1 VPNRAATTCV
11 VVAILTA
18 ATVAIWANRANL
30 GHAAQRLGRPKAAGS
45 STAPVPTRSAAPLR
59 VVTQPPVPLL
69 RPGKVEVPV
78 QGFMSWALL
87 DRSTGTV
94 TGSPNAITDTNS
106 TESMIKAWISS
117 DYLRR
122 LGDSRPSEYRL
133 AELSRMIRDSDD
145 DAAEDIYDI
154 DGHNAVVQRM
164 ISLCGLTHTSIVS
177 FWWSRTQVSAEDAV
191 RLGDCIADGAAA
203 GPRWTGWIL
212 NEMRQV
218 RGEGR
223 FGIIEALPADVA
235 ARTSIKN
242 GWTVVGNEWHL
253 NCLAVVDDYV
263 LAVLTRYPAALGL
276 SYGAGVCRDVAARLQ
291 PPR

>member
-1 VPNRAATTCV
+1 MPNRAATAIAV
-11 VVAILTA
+11 VTTLAA
-18 ATVAIWANRANL
+18 ATVAVWANRTDL
-30 GHAAQRLGRPKAAGS
+30 GHAAQRLQRPASAGS
-45 STAPVPTRSAAPLR
+45 PTVPVVAGTGAPLH
-59 VVTQPPVPLL
+59 VVARPPAPLF
-69 RPGKVEVPV
+69 RPAAVDVPV

-94 TGSPNAITDTNS
+94 TGSPNAATDTNS
-106 TESMIKAWISS
+106 TELMIKAWIAS

-122 LGDSRPSEYRL
+122 LDDRQPPGYRL
-133 AELSRMIRDSDD
+133 DELTRMIRDSDD
-145 DAAEDIYDI
+145 DAAEDVYDI

-164 ISLCGLTHTSIVS
+164 IGMCGLTHTSIFS
-177 FWWSRTQVSAEDAV
+177 FWWSRTQISAQDAV
-191 RLGDCIADGAAA
+191 RLGNCVADGTAA
-203 GPRWTGWIL
+203 GPRWTDWIL
-212 NEMRQV
+212 SEMRQV

-223 FGIIEALPADVA
+223 FGVIDALPADVA

-242 GWTVVGNEWHL
+242 GWTLVGNQWHL
-253 NCLAVVDDYV
+253 NCLAVVDHYV